1 MNLFKSQNKII
12 DSNPKPGSRA
22 DQTNFDFYQKDFIDT
37 FKPLR
42 KPNVLIS
49 SVFKGVDLSTFKTL
63 ILNRYKIAGVE
74 YGNWVNQF
82 RRIDFDLNFLMALH
96 DFNKVLKFEDNIG
109 INKTLYVGYGS
120 RGMARAYAHY
130 EPATHIINLTRDR
143 RADKII
149 ERDQIY
155 IENAEQYKQVK
166 EWARKEN
173 SGYGS
178 FAHEYGHFL
187 DYVLAEKYCKN
198 RHRALSG
205 GAEPIFSYSNI
216 DKAYEHFNK
225 VILYGSNP
233 IEVYV
238 KDILK
243 DILFKVTPAG
253 KVTPTSYYKRLY
265 DYAENRGD
273 YWLRLNEIW
282 ARFFEIYTAYKL
294 HILGINNIFLVRDKK
309 GKYFDDPGVR
319 PHDIYLSYNEMD
331 KIYKKADKF
340 LVASNKL
347 INNK

>member
-1 MNLFKSQNKII
+1 MNLFKTQNKIV
-12 DSNPKPGSRA
+12 DVNPKPGGRA
-22 DQTNFDFYQKDFIDT
+22 DTTNFEFYFKKYLNA

-42 KPNVLIS
+42 SPRININDM
-49 SVFKGVDLSTFKTL
+49 FKNTDLADFHNL
-63 ILNRYKIAGVE
+63 ILNKYKIGGLE
-74 YGNWVNQF
+74 YGNWVNQY
-82 RRIDFDLNFLMALH
+82 RRIDFDLNFLAGLN

-109 INKTLYVGYGS
+109 INKSLNVAFGA

-130 EPATHIINLTRDR
+130 EPAYKVINLTRDR

-149 ERDQIY
+149 SKQGLQINNDD
-155 IENAEQYKQVK
+155 EYKAVK
-166 EWARKEN
+166 EWSRKEN

-187 DYVLAEKYCKN
+187 DYILAEKYCKS
-198 RHRALSG
+198 RDRALSG
-205 GAEPIFSYSNI
+205 GAEPIFGYNDI
-216 DKAYEHFNK
+216 NKAYDHFNF
-225 VILYGSNP
+225 VTTNGSNP

-243 DILFKVTPAG
+243 DILFKVTPGG
-253 KVTPTSYYKRLY
+253 KITATSYYKRLY
-265 DYAENRGD
+265 DYARDRGD

-294 HILGINNIFLVRDKK
+294 HILGINNMFLVRDKK
-309 GKYFDDPGVR
+309 GKYFNDPNVD

-340 LVASNKL
+340 LIATNKL